1 MKKVDFTWSQLWL
14 LCLTKKLRE
23 LQTRLTIPV
32 LAAAFAKAI
41 RELQPCKM
49 LQRSN
54 YCFTV
59 SSYLR
64 QDVCK
69 FKIDC

>member
-23 LQTRLTIPV
+23 LQTRLTNPV

-41 RELQPCKM
+41 SRLQSCKM